1 MVVRWRPSGKPW
13 LSLRCTEARS
23 HATRGLRR
31 PYSISGAWSA
41 ALMDLAVAVDRSL
54 LFRYAFETR
63 ALSCIVYIDGVA
75 MGMRME

>member
-1 MVVRWRPSGKPW
+1 
-13 LSLRCTEARS
+13 
-23 HATRGLRR
+23 
-31 PYSISGAWSA
+31 
-41 ALMDLAVAVDRSL
+41 MDLAVAVDRSL